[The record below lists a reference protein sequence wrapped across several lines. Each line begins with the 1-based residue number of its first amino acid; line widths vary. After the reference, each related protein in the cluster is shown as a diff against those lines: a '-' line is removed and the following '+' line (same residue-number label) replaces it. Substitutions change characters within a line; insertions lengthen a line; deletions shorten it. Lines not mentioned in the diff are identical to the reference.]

1 MRKINL
7 QSIGDDKFLKYHF
20 IIPFYQRGYR
30 WSEKE
35 VTELLDDILEF
46 QDKDKEK
53 GEFYCLQP
61 VFVIRKKD
69 KENTFEVIDGQQ
81 RLTTIFILLSFL
93 KNTREDDRGSSE
105 LFTIEYETREKP
117 GVSSKEFLSNLENI
131 TDYNR
136 ANPDFYH
143 ISKAYLTIKEWFAKK
158 RISKAGFLNTILD
171 TKFEQNVDIKNNIRF
186 IWYEVSDEE
195 IESENDGVI
204 EIFNRLNRGKIPLTN
219 AELVKALFFITD
231 KKELDK
237 KKQQLQK
244 GFEWDHIENTLQN
257 KNFWYFLT
265 KEHYRGSNHIEFI
278 FDLIAEKYVHLTTLE
293 KYRTDKLF
301 TFLVFNEL
309 ISKKMLPLE
318 GNNTPEQTKDF
329 LWNEIKDYHRLLV
342 DFHTDPENYH
352 LIGFLNQVEAKAMPT
367 IIKLHEGSSKKEF
380 TEKLKEKIRTFVSC
394 NISELSYENDYDKI
408 RYILLLY
415 NVLITMKSNYMRFPF
430 DLFVEQFWSLEHI
443 HAQNT
448 ASLGD
453 RQKKQL
459 LEDQLEFFKSKNPE
473 FAKRIID
480 ILSVKDINVSDFE
493 TLQDNIFSQ
502 YSNKISEHAIQN
514 MALLSKDDNSTLN
527 NNIFP
532 MKRNQIRLLDE
543 KGSFIPLGT
552 KNVFQKYYSEN
563 VNQNVSWDVQD
574 QLAYLEDIKNVLKNY
589 LPNTTK
595 DEL

>member
-1 MRKINL
+1 MSKINL

-244 GFEWDHIENTLQN
+244 GLD
-257 KNFWYFLT
+257 
-265 KEHYRGSNHIEFI
+265 R
-278 FDLIAEKYVHLTTLE
+278 
-293 KYRTDKLF
+293 
-301 TFLVFNEL
+301 
-309 ISKKMLPLE
+309 
-318 GNNTPEQTKDF
+318 
-329 LWNEIKDYHRLLV
+329 
-342 DFHTDPENYH
+342 
-352 LIGFLNQVEAKAMPT
+352 
-367 IIKLHEGSSKKEF
+367 
-380 TEKLKEKIRTFVSC
+380 
-394 NISELSYENDYDKI
+394 
-408 RYILLLY
+408 
-415 NVLITMKSNYMRFPF
+415 KS
-430 DLFVEQFWSLEHI
+430 V
-443 HAQNT
+443 
-448 ASLGD
+448 
-453 RQKKQL
+453 
-459 LEDQLEFFKSKNPE
+459 
-473 FAKRIID
+473 
-480 ILSVKDINVSDFE
+480 V
-493 TLQDNIFSQ
+493 
-502 YSNKISEHAIQN
+502 
-514 MALLSKDDNSTLN
+514 
-527 NNIFP
+527 
-532 MKRNQIRLLDE
+532 
-543 KGSFIPLGT
+543 
-552 KNVFQKYYSEN
+552 
-563 VNQNVSWDVQD
+563 
-574 QLAYLEDIKNVLKNY
+574 
-589 LPNTTK
+589 
-595 DEL
+595 